1 LSSFSLLLSQPK
13 SQIRSKSRVNT
24 LVNLSSKDMIISSKF
39 PVPSFAVE
47 LFSICEIQ
55 LISIL

>member
-1 LSSFSLLLSQPK
+1 LLLSQPK